1 MTRRLVAAG
10 LLCVLAAAALA
21 PAHAEVPP
29 PLKQLAAG
37 VPLGEIRCN
46 GDMVPVQNGGRPACV
61 TPHTA
66 DRLLQRGWGHIPPSY
81 GGTSAGAPDAGGFHD
96 PQPIPVVVDDGGIE
110 LPAIPPGTAAANNE
124 FAVDMYR
131 QLSGGEGNVFF
142 SPTSMYASFSMLY
155 EGARGETAS
164 QLRDAFGFEPEDAAR
179 HEAAAYLVSYL
190 NLGDGHSVLEVANSL
205 WIDEGFDIYDSY
217 VDIVRDMYLAD
228 AERVDFADTSDR
240 GAVERI
246 NGWAGEKTR
255 GKIPEALS
263 QDDVDGGTAA
273 AILNAIYFKG
283 TWVTQFPQEDTSE
296 SEFWK
301 NATDGTDADFMN
313 VLGTFGY
320 GVNDGVQVLR
330 MPYQG
335 DRLSML
341 AVLPSERDGIGQ
353 LEENLSADLLR
364 EWRDALQET
373 EVAVSFPKFEART
386 AYDLIGHLQSLGVV
400 DVFDDGAADLSGIAS
415 TLFENLYVE
424 KAVHGAYVQV
434 NEEGTEAA
442 AVTTILVYTD
452 DATSGPPSFVADR
465 PFMFLIQDDESGTVL
480 FMGRVSD
487 P

>member
-1 MTRRLVAAG
+1 MTRRLAAAG

-66 DRLLQRGWGHIPPSY
+66 DRLLQRGWDHIP
-81 GGTSAGAPDAGGFHD
+81 TSPGDTNAGAPDAGGFHD
-96 PQPIPVVVDDGGIE
+96 PRPIPAVVDAASIE
-110 LPAIPPGTAAANNE
+110 SPAIPPGTVAANNE
-124 FAVDMYR
+124 FAVDMYG

-142 SPTSMYASFSMLY
+142 SPTSMYAAFSMLY
-155 EGARGETAS
+155 EGARGETAD
-164 QLRDAFGFEPEDAAR
+164 QLRDAFGFEPEDEAR
-179 HEAAAYLVSYL
+179 HEAAAHLMASL
-190 NLGDGHSVLEVANSL
+190 NRGDGHSVLEMANSL
-205 WIDEGFDIYDSY
+205 WIDKDFDIYDSY
-217 VDIVRDMYLAD
+217 VDVVRDTYLAD
-228 AERVDFADTSDR
+228 TERLDFTDESDL

-246 NGWAGEKTR
+246 NGWAAEKTR
-255 GKIPEALS
+255 GKIPEVLS
-263 QDDVDGGTAA
+263 PGDVNADTMA

-283 TWVTQFPQEDTSE
+283 TWVTQFPPEDTSE
-296 SEFWK
+296 SKFWK
-301 NATDGTDADFMN
+301 NAAASTDADFMN
-313 VLGTFGY
+313 VFGTFGY
-320 GVNDGVQVLR
+320 GVHDGVQVLR

-341 AVLPSERDGIGQ
+341 VILPTERDGIGKM
-353 LEENLSADLLR
+353 EGRLSADLLR
-364 EWRDALQET
+364 EWRDTLQET
-373 EVAVSFPKFEART
+373 EVTVSFPKFEAKT
-386 AYDLIGHLQSLGVV
+386 TYDLIGHLKSLGVV
-400 DVFDDGAADLSGIAS
+400 DVFDETAADLSGIAS
-415 TLFENLYVE
+415 TLFENLYVK

-442 AVTTILVYTD
+442 AVTAMLIYAD

-465 PFMFLIQDDESGTVL
+465 PFMFLIQDDESGAVL

>member
-1 MTRRLVAAG
+1 MTRRPVAAG
-10 LLCVLAAAALA
+10 LLCVLAAAALV
-21 PAHAEVPP
+21 PAHAEVP

-66 DRLLQRGWGHIPPSY
+66 DRLLQRGWGPVPPAP

-96 PQPIPVVVDDGGIE
+96 PRPIPVVVDDGGIE
-110 LPAIPPGTAAANNE
+110 SPAIPPGTAAANNE
-124 FAVDMYR
+124 FAVGIYG

-142 SPTSMYASFSMLY
+142 SPTSMYAAFSMLY
-155 EGARGETAS
+155 EGARGETAA
-164 QLRDAFGFEPEDAAR
+164 QIRDAFGFEPEDAAR
-179 HEAAAYLVSYL
+179 HEAAAYLLSSL
-190 NLGDGHSVLEVANSL
+190 NRGDGHSVLEVANSL
-205 WIDEGFDIYDSY
+205 WIDKDFDIYDSY

-228 AERVDFADTSDR
+228 AERVDFEDTSDR

-255 GKIPEALS
+255 GKIPEVLS

-273 AILNAIYFKG
+273 AILNAVYFKG
-283 TWVTQFPQEDTSE
+283 TWVTQFPPEDTSE
-296 SEFWK
+296 SKFWK
-301 NATDGTDADFMN
+301 NTADGTDAEFMN
-313 VLGTFGY
+313 VLGSFGY
-320 GVNDGVQVLR
+320 GVHDGVQVLR

-341 AVLPSERDGIGQ
+341 AVLPPERDGIGQ
-353 LEENLSADLLR
+353 LEENLSTDLLR

-400 DVFDDGAADLSGIAS
+400 DVFDDVAADLSGIVDVDS
-415 TLFENLYVE
+415 GNLYVE
-424 KAVHGAYVQV
+424 KAAHGAYVQV
-434 NEEGTEAA
+434 NEGGTEAA
-442 AVTTILVYTD
+442 AATTITMYVT
-452 DATSGPPSFVADR
+452 AVPPSFTADH
-465 PFMFLIQDDESGTVL
+465 PFLFVIQDDESGAIL